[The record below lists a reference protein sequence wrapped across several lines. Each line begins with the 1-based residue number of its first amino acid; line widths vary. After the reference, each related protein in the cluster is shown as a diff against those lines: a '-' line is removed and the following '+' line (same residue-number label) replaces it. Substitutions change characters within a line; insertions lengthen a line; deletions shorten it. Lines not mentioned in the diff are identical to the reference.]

1 MNSIFVLMIIT
12 ANGVVEAPNAFKS
25 LADCQAVVQRV
36 QRETYCVEKK
46 PIDTQ
51 KEMNTF
57 LALFKQMRMEIEND
71 FSKDTKQ
78 KAP

>member
-1 MNSIFVLMIIT
+1 MNSVFVLMIIT

-46 PIDTQ
+46 PVDVQ

-57 LALFKQMRMEIEND
+57 LALFKSMQRQMEND
-71 FSKDTKQ
+71 FAKDTK
-78 KAP
+78 

>member
-1 MNSIFVLMIIT
+1 MNSVFALMIIT
-12 ANGVVEAPNAFKS
+12 ANGVVEAPNTFKTLS
-25 LADCQAVVQRV
+25 DCQAVVQRV

-51 KEMNTF
+51 REMNTF
-57 LALFKQMRMEIEND
+57 LALFKQMRMEMEND
-71 FSKDTKQ
+71 FNKGTKQ

>member
-1 MNSIFVLMIIT
+1 MNSVFALMIIT
-12 ANGVVEAPNAFKS
+12 SAGVVEAPNTFKT

-46 PIDTQ
+46 PADTQ
-51 KEMNTF
+51 KELNTF
-57 LALFKQMRMEIEND
+57 LALFKQMRMEMEND

>member
-1 MNSIFVLMIIT
+1 MNSVFALMIIT
-12 ANGVVEAPNAFKS
+12 AAGVVEAPNTFKT

-46 PIDTQ
+46 PVDTQ
-51 KEMNTF
+51 KELNTF
-57 LALFKQMRMEIEND
+57 LALFKQMRMEMEND
-71 FSKDTKQ
+71 FNKDTKQ

>member
-1 MNSIFVLMIIT
+1 MNSVFALMIIT
-12 ANGVVEAPNAFKS
+12 SAGVVEAPNTFKS

-46 PIDTQ
+46 LADTQ
-51 KEMNTF
+51 KELNTF
-57 LALFKQMRMEIEND
+57 LALFKQMRMEMEND

>member
-1 MNSIFVLMIIT
+1 MNSVFALMIIT
-12 ANGVVEAPNAFKS
+12 ATGVVEAPNTFRT

-36 QRETYCVEKK
+36 QHETYCVEKK
-46 PIDTQ
+46 PVDTQ

-57 LALFKQMRMEIEND
+57 LALFKQLRMEIEND
-71 FSKDTKQ
+71 FNKDTKQ